1 MFDPFNIHNMNQKK
15 QKWVLPKDG
24 EMYGFPKTIP
34 ENEDK
39 IIDWVIKNGYPQEDV
54 EKHGANFVIQIWHGS
69 DNEKVYEFRNTVDP
83 TTFNFDELVEST
95 QMFNQRKN
103 MPTLSDLVDKLSIAQ
118 LNEVFNADH
127 KKEHSEEIKDIL
139 KDIQLVLDG
148 NSENI
153 TAETIR
159 AIVVLSQ
166 LNTHIW
172 QIKKQIK

>member
-1 MFDPFNIHNMNQKK
+1 MFDPFNIHKMNQKK

-39 IIDWVIKNGYPQEDV
+39 VIDWVIKNGYPQEDV

-69 DNEKVYEFRNTVDP
+69 DNEKVYEFHAP
-83 TTFNFDELVEST
+83 FEKST
-95 QMFNQRKN
+95 IEYPKIKEEQKKRL
-103 MPTLSDLVDKLSIAQ
+103 PTLSELVDKLSIAQ
-118 LNEVFNADH
+118 LNEVFIVDH

-139 KDIQLVLDG
+139 KDIQLVLDES
-148 NSENI
+148 SEKI

-172 QIKKQIK
+172 QIKKHIK